1 MRPPGLR
8 RVAAGGLAAAVV
20 LAACNG
26 DEPDLDEPLIEP
38 QATIGEP
45 IVYRGAADTDEA
57 WELTVT
63 VREVACDI
71 DVGDEAEIEP
81 GHERFCVVDLHVE
94 NTGDTPNIED
104 FSRASTL
111 LGDEQMGMASPVA
124 TTEYVAERGLH
135 FPIGIEPGAAVDT
148 AIVFDFPDEPEP
160 LYLELQAGIDD
171 PRIMVDLER

>member
-1 MRPPGLR
+1 MLRGLHLF
-8 RVAAGGLAAAVV
+8 GGAVCMAAVT

-38 QATIGEP
+38 QASIGEP
-45 IVYRGAADTDEA
+45 IVYRGAVDTEEA

-63 VREVACDI
+63 VQDVTCDVEIDDEVELA
-71 DVGDEAEIEP
+71 P
-81 GHERFCVVDLHVE
+81 GHDRFCVVDLHVE

-124 TTEYVAERGLH
+124 TTEYVAEQGLH

-148 AIVFDFPDEPEP
+148 ATVFDFPDDPEP
-160 LYLELQAGIDD
+160 LYLELQAGTDD